1 MTTALV
7 VLLVV
12 ATLAGSVWLARR
24 VRHPE
29 NTASH
34 SDEGREGTGARFYS
48 DTDRPAGPD
57 AEDPVLPPIQDPPGR

>member
-1 MTTALV
+1 MKVVIAAVVVVALV
-7 VLLVV
+7 AL
-12 ATLAGSVWLARR
+12 SVWAAKR

-34 SDEGREGTGARFYS
+34 AQDPRESTSERLYS

-57 AEDPVLPPIQDPPGR
+57 AEDPDGGLHRRPGN